1 MASRMDRYYKSG
13 NTGMERS
20 RKNKD
25 LYKRVHNES
34 RSEID
39 SLKSVS
45 RANEIDLSKLKSI
58 VSD

>member
-1 MASRMDRYYKSG
+1 MASRMDRYYNSS
-13 NTGMERS
+13 NSSMERS

-39 SLKSVS
+39 SLK
-45 RANEIDLSKLKSI
+45 
-58 VSD
+58 